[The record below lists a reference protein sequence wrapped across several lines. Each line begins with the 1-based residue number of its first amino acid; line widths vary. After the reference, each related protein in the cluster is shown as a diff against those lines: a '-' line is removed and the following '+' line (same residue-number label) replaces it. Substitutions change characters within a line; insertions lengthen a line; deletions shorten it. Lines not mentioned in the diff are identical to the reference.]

1 MKTGK
6 LLPTLLIALLIPAA
20 RAAAEADGSPVPRER
35 VVLRELGARVPAS
48 SIPMGDAASPRI
60 RALATSAPAAAY
72 SVELSQV
79 ARLAGLPPPVVARA
93 REILNG
99 LERDELSRGGRP
111 SLNAAASA
119 GTQQLGLFQ
128 APAPQDDPVLKRLR
142 EIDVNNITPV
152 QALSI
157 LESLKRE
164 AGGT

>member
-1 MKTGK
+1 MFSESPMAIQLNHLTVFARDRQASALFLTGI
-6 LLPTLLIALLIPAA
+6 L
-20 RAAAEADGSPVPRER
+20 
-35 VVLRELGARVPAS
+35 
-48 SIPMGDAASPRI
+48 
-60 RALATSAPAAAY
+60 
-72 SVELSQV
+72 
-79 ARLAGLPPPVVARA
+79 GLPPPVVARA